1 MTPGELLGDALA
13 RVVAVDR
20 VWIVLDKAVRVH
32 SQPDVERGGKS
43 LVDALVQ
50 TGARPHVVHRLDYDT
65 SGLIVYALDRGAAK
79 TLSAAFAA
87 HAPQRT
93 YRALLAVPL
102 AVGAAGVIDAPLYTS
117 GGRSR
122 VAPGGERAVTHWRV
136 ERESPIPGTSELV
149 LRLET
154 GRTHQI
160 RVHLAHALSPV
171 LGDTKYGGPPFERLA
186 LHAAELVLDH
196 PVTGKT
202 CRFVSG
208 IPWG

>member
-1 MTPGELLGDALA
+1 MAEDAGAARSRWPVPGDAIEAAA
-13 RVVAVDR
+13 R
-20 VWIVLDKAVRVH
+20 
-32 SQPDVERGGKS
+32 
-43 LVDALVQ
+43 ALC
-50 TGARPHVVHRLDYDT
+50 RLD
-65 SGLIVYALDRGAAK
+65 GHPENIR
-79 TLSAAFAA
+79 
-87 HAPQRT
+87 
-93 YRALLAVPL
+93 
-102 AVGAAGVIDAPLYTS
+102 GVIDAPI
-117 GGRSR
+117 GRSTSR
-122 VAPGGERAVTHWRV
+122 RTRMAVRREGKDARTVYEAREWFVHPDVAR
-136 ERESPIPGTSELV
+136 LDC
-149 LRLET
+149 RLET